1 MKMKEDFKC
10 WRKSFNMRLLTP
22 MRCFFHKHPCGRILG
37 KYHENTFCTAQ
48 NSYEWKKNRINNFWR
63 KWLQIR
69 IFNYLRKMI
78 FIFPRS
84 ERQRV
89 TVFTF
94 GGSGGGTLGLII
106 VLDLLERRRKNSNI
120 VDVKEGDQTDSGSV
134 WKTEL
139 NLSFYSFSF

>member
-1 MKMKEDFKC
+1 M
-10 WRKSFNMRLLTP
+10 
-22 MRCFFHKHPCGRILG
+22 
-37 KYHENTFCTAQ
+37 
-48 NSYEWKKNRINNFWR
+48 
-63 KWLQIR
+63 
-69 IFNYLRKMI
+69 
-78 FIFPRS
+78 
-84 ERQRV
+84 